1 MEAASTFSRSQDIIS
16 VNALELFGMVMSV
29 YMLAVVCGGR
39 PVGDKDC
46 VLLRG
51 DNKAA
56 VN

>member
-16 VNALELFGMVMSV
+16 VNTFELFGMVMSA

-39 PVGDKDC
+39 PVEDKDC